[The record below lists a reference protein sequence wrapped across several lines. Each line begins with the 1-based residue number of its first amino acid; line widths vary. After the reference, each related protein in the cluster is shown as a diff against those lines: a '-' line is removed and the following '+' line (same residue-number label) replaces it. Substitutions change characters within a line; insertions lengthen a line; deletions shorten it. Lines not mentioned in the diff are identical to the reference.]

1 MDKRVLLTVFVAVG
15 LALGVALLAFGVFM
29 WPWHTKGPTMTDQP
43 TAEPMRTTERLTAS
57 ENKSLDVVVSIPAE
71 MTLEPVAPSADP
83 GSQGTPP
90 AEVND

>member
-1 MDKRVLLTVFVAVG
+1 M
-15 LALGVALLAFGVFM
+15 
-29 WPWHTKGPTMTDQP
+29 
-43 TAEPMRTTERLTAS
+43 AEPMRTTERLTAS

>member
-1 MDKRVLLTVFVAVG
+1 
-15 LALGVALLAFGVFM
+15 
-29 WPWHTKGPTMTDQP
+29 
-43 TAEPMRTTERLTAS
+43 MRTTERLTAS

-83 GSQGTPP
+83 GSHGTPP